1 MKKKKKRSIT
11 LIEIMIVILLIGIIG
26 GTLAFNMRGSM
37 DQGRAFKSEQNMLR
51 IHDILMLEMASS
63 GRDLAE
69 IVANWEENVK
79 NSPMV
84 KDGSEICKDGWNKL
98 FEVKVIDDDDLQ
110 ITSAKLEAFKKKHEK
125 KG

>member
-63 GRDLAE
+63 GRDLPD

-84 KDGSEICKDGWNKL
+84 KGGSEICKDGWNKP
-98 FEVKVIDDDDLQ
+98 FEVKVINDDLQ
-110 ITSAKLEAFKKKHEK
+110 ITSSKLKAFKKKHEK
-125 KG
+125 KS

>member
-1 MKKKKKRSIT
+1 MKKKKRAIT

-37 DQGRAFKSEQNMLR
+37 DQGRAFKSEQNMMR
-51 IHDILMLEMASS
+51 INDILMLESASR
-63 GRDLAE
+63 GRDLSE
-69 IVANWEENVK
+69 IVTSWEEAVSR
-79 NSPMV
+79 SPMV
-84 KDGSEICKDGWNKL
+84 KNGAELCRDGWNRA
-98 FEVKVIDDDDLQ
+98 FEVKVSDEDELK